1 MYWPKISNNKKM
13 QMQEMIDNYKHKSP
27 VLDALRESSAQEAPR
42 MPKPR
47 PPVYKATPKRQNIM
61 NSEAD

>member
-1 MYWPKISNNKKM
+1 
-13 QMQEMIDNYKHKSP
+13 MQEMIDNYKHKSP
-27 VLDALRESSAQEAPR
+27 VLDALRESSGQEAPR